1 MSIIADTLNRLQ
13 ARSSPAQSGQ
23 PDTSQR
29 FVRQHEGPP
38 TARNISMPSKNFL
51 LVALGLVTGLG
62 SIGIA
67 GFWIGWNLDLEPSP
81 VSTVP
86 LIKKEGLAFSSASP
100 ATPQEAEQA
109 LPQNDLQE
117 MSSSS
122 TKTLPPILPTV
133 PSVAP
138 AGLTQPDKGE
148 KSLSDQDIMPAPPT
162 PARVNGPEVSQSEQS
177 PTQPES
183 AHSLQRQPA
192 KQATPVSITS
202 PVTTTSTPKS
212 GPPEQSET
220 ESVAIT
226 DTGEKDPN
234 PGQNSSDS
242 PLNAEDPVNVT
253 PEDSPATTEPAMAVL
268 LEEKIMEEPFSSTE
282 SLHTSP
288 SFLSEPEER
297 VPVSGSIPKVPQ
309 ARTTSPVS
317 LENSMR
323 QGKYLIRA
331 GQYEEALAV
340 LSTLFENPPENWE
353 PWFWMGTAFLG
364 KGDLE
369 QADQYFLSGLARNDK
384 VPQMWIQRALVAQQ
398 RGEYQLAIHELRQAE
413 SLQPDLPHL
422 HLNMGYAYDQLG
434 NNRLANQ
441 YYGKFM
447 QLSEGNPEFFS
458 TRKKILDRLTQAS
471 PSKSP

>member
-13 ARSSPAQSGQ
+13 AHSSPVQSGQ

-29 FVRQHEGPP
+29 FGHQHEGPP

-62 SIGIA
+62 SIGLA

-86 LIKKEGLAFSSASP
+86 LIKEDGQIFSSASP
-100 ATPQEAEQA
+100 ATPPEADQT
-109 LPQNDLQE
+109 LPQIPLQE
-117 MSSSS
+117 MSSAS
-122 TKTLPPILPTV
+122 TNRLPPVIATV
-133 PSVAP
+133 PSVPP
-138 AGLTQPDKGE
+138 AVLPQPDKG
-148 KSLSDQDIMPAPPT
+148 KKLLSEQDITPPPPT
-162 PARVNGPEVSQSEQS
+162 PTRVNEPEVSQSEQS

-192 KQATPVSITS
+192 KQATPASITS
-202 PVTTTSTPKS
+202 TGTTTPTQES

-226 DTGEKDPN
+226 DPGKKDPN
-234 PGQNSSDS
+234 TSPKPSDS
-242 PLNAEDPVNVT
+242 PLNVEDPMHVT
-253 PEDSPATTEPAMAVL
+253 PEDSPAKTEPAMAVL
-268 LEEKIMEEPFSSTE
+268 LEEKVMEEPFSSTE

-288 SFLSEPEER
+288 AFLSESEER
-297 VPVSGSIPKVPQ
+297 VPVSGSIPKVHQ
-309 ARTTSPVS
+309 ARNPSPVS

-331 GQYEEALAV
+331 GQYEEALAA
-340 LSTLFENPPENWE
+340 LSTLFENPPEDWE

-471 PSKSP
+471 PPKSP